1 MAFKLGSTLVGINN
15 KIYLQN
21 KAKKMEQIRKKP
33 KEYYQNLITFFDFYI
48 KRNFSEQGRNIG
60 IEYQSCF
67 LIFKKEFLFA
77 IADAMGYTVHEKVLG
92 TGLNELK
99 MTGKG
104 WLNDITD
111 PYKSCLHVQG
121 MSHSQ
126 SDLDYI
132 TSREEKDRLTFDQGG
147 VNSRAAAYKN
157 KDDERQ
163 EYNPEG
169 YSDDAPF

>member
-1 MAFKLGSTLVGINN
+1 MAFKFGSTLVGINN

-21 KAKKMEQIRKKP
+21 KAKKMEQNRKKP

-60 IEYQSCF
+60 IEYQSCLCEIPFRF
-67 LIFKKEFLFA
+67 LKLL
-77 IADAMGYTVHEKVLG
+77 ADLMGYRLVEKSEGSGKASIL
-92 TGLNELK
+92 L
-99 MTGKG
+99 TGKL
-104 WLNDITD
+104 WLNDIAD
-111 PYKSCLHVQG
+111 KFKSNAHLQLLT
-121 MSHSQ
+121 HSPA
-126 SDLDYI
+126 DLDYMA
-132 TSREEKDRLTFDQGG
+132 SREQKDRLNIDQGG

-169 YSDDAPF
+169 YSDDVPF

>member
-21 KAKKMEQIRKKP
+21 KAKKMEQNRKKP
-33 KEYYQNLITFFDFYI
+33 KEYYINPLELLSLYI

-60 IEYQSCF
+60 IEYQSCLCEIPFRF
-67 LIFKKEFLFA
+67 LKLL
-77 IADAMGYTVHEKVLG
+77 ADLMGYRLVEKSEGSGKASIL
-92 TGLNELK
+92 L
-99 MTGKG
+99 TGKL
-104 WLNDITD
+104 WLNDIAD
-111 PYKSCLHVQG
+111 KFKSNAHLQLLT
-121 MSHSQ
+121 HSQ
-126 SDLDYI
+126 ADLDYMA
-132 TSREEKDRLTFDQGG
+132 SREQKDRLNIDQGG

-169 YSDDAPF
+169 YSDDVPF

>member
-21 KAKKMEQIRKKP
+21 KAKKMEQNRKKP
-33 KEYYQNLITFFDFYI
+33 KEYYINPLELLSLYI

-60 IEYQSCF
+60 IEYQSCLCEIPFRF
-67 LIFKKEFLFA
+67 LKLL
-77 IADAMGYTVHEKVLG
+77 ADLMGYRLVEKSEGSGKASIL
-92 TGLNELK
+92 L
-99 MTGKG
+99 TGKL
-104 WLNDITD
+104 WLNDIAD
-111 PYKSCLHVQG
+111 KFKSNAHLQLLT
-121 MSHSQ
+121 HSPA
-126 SDLDYI
+126 DLDYMA
-132 TSREEKDRLTFDQGG
+132 SREQKDRLNIDQGG

-169 YSDDAPF
+169 YSDDVPF